1 MVKVKSAYIKISDMD
16 LLRVDEVNTM
26 TFQTQMPPIPVE
38 LTQWWLLSSIS
49 YSMSHTLFH

>member
-1 MVKVKSAYIKISDMD
+1 MVKVKSAYIKISDTD
-16 LLRVDEVNTM
+16 LLRVDGVNTV